1 MGSRP
6 KEDPKDKA
14 ARLRER
20 RITNIER
27 QQTAEESASSL
38 TTDLR
43 AIYGMKGLNRVLP
56 SSPGMVSPRPR

>member
-1 MGSRP
+1 MSKP

-20 RITNIER
+20 RITDIER
-27 QQTAEESASSL
+27 GQTAQESASSL

-43 AIYGMKGLNRVLP
+43 AIYGMKGLKFMQG
-56 SSPGMVSPRPR
+56 SMGGGGFGTSK